1 MKSRVDGFLISFEG
15 IDGSG
20 KSTQA
25 RRLYKFLKD
34 KGYEVS
40 LYRDPGS
47 TSLAEQIRELIISC
61 PMDPTTELLLFESAR
76 SNLVWEKILPDLT
89 SGKVVIIDRFVDST
103 TAYQGY
109 GREMNLGT
117 VSILNHIATR
127 GRKPDLTFILNLP
140 IELALQRLGEQ
151 KTKFEDPKYLKKVR
165 DGYLQI
171 FYSEKERDLRLIDA
185 SRSEEEVFEEIKTIT
200 LERLKTCACL

>member
-1 MKSRVDGFLISFEG
+1 VKGFLISFEG

-25 RRLYKFLKD
+25 RKLYEFLKEE
-34 KGYEVS
+34 GYEVS

-47 TSLAEQIRELIISC
+47 TPLAERIREVIINYA
-61 PMDPTTELLLFESAR
+61 MDPITELLLFESAR
-76 SNLVWEKILPDLT
+76 SSLVWEKIFPDLT
-89 SGKVVIIDRFVDST
+89 SGKIVIVDRFIDST

-109 GREMNLGT
+109 GREINLGT

-140 IELALQRLGEQ
+140 LELALQRLKEQ
-151 KTKFEDPKYLKKVR
+151 KTKFEEPNYLKRVR

-171 FYSEKERDLRLIDA
+171 FYSEKERDIRLIDA
-185 SRSEEEVFEEIKTIT
+185 SRSEEEVFEEIKAIT
-200 LERLKTCACL
+200 LERLKVL

>member
-1 MKSRVDGFLISFEG
+1 MKGFLISFEG

-25 RRLYKFLKD
+25 RKLYEFLKEE
-34 KGYEVS
+34 GYEVS

-47 TSLAEQIRELIISC
+47 TPLAEQIREVIINYT
-61 PMDPTTELLLFESAR
+61 MDPITELLLFESAR
-76 SNLVWEKILPDLT
+76 SSLVWEKILPDLS
-89 SGKVVIIDRFVDST
+89 SGKIVIVDRFIDST

-109 GREMNLGT
+109 GREINLGT
-117 VSILNHIATR
+117 VSILNHVATR

-140 IELALQRLGEQ
+140 LELALQRLKEQ
-151 KTKFEDPKYLKKVR
+151 KTKFEEPKYLKKVR

-171 FYSEKERDLRLIDA
+171 FYSEKERDIRLIDA
-185 SRSEEEVFEEIKTIT
+185 SRSEEEVFEEIKAIT
-200 LERLKTCACL
+200 LERLKVL

>member
-1 MKSRVDGFLISFEG
+1 VKGFLISFEG

-25 RRLYKFLKD
+25 RKLYEFLKEE
-34 KGYEVS
+34 GYEVS

-47 TSLAEQIRELIISC
+47 TPLAEQIREVIINYT
-61 PMDPTTELLLFESAR
+61 MDPITELLLFESAR
-76 SNLVWEKILPDLT
+76 SSLVWEKIFPDLT
-89 SGKVVIIDRFVDST
+89 SGKIVIVDRFIDST

-109 GREMNLGT
+109 GREINLGT

-140 IELALQRLGEQ
+140 LELALQRLKEQ
-151 KTKFEDPKYLKKVR
+151 KTKFEEPNYLKRVR

-171 FYSEKERDLRLIDA
+171 FYSEKERDIRLIDA
-185 SRSEEEVFEEIKTIT
+185 SRSEEEVFEEIKAIT
-200 LERLKTCACL
+200 LERLKVL

>member
-1 MKSRVDGFLISFEG
+1 VKGFLISLEG

-25 RRLYKFLKD
+25 RKLYEFLKEE
-34 KGYEVS
+34 GYEVS

-47 TSLAEQIRELIISC
+47 TPLAEQIRELIINYS
-61 PMDPTTELLLFESAR
+61 MDPTTELLLFESAR
-76 SNLVWEKILPDLT
+76 SSLVWEKIFPDLT
-89 SGKVVIIDRFVDST
+89 SGKIVIVDRFIDST

-109 GREMNLGT
+109 GREINLGT

-140 IELALQRLGEQ
+140 LELALQRLKEQ
-151 KTKFEDPKYLKKVR
+151 KTKFEEANYLKKVR

-171 FYSEKERDLRLIDA
+171 FYSEKERDIRLIDA

-200 LERLKTCACL
+200 LERLKVL

>member
-1 MKSRVDGFLISFEG
+1 MKGFLISFEG

-25 RRLYKFLKD
+25 RKLYEFLKEE
-34 KGYEVS
+34 GYEVS

-47 TSLAEQIRELIISC
+47 TPLAEQIRGMIINYT
-61 PMDPTTELLLFESAR
+61 MDPITELLLFESAR
-76 SNLVWEKILPDLT
+76 SSLVWEKIFPDLT
-89 SGKVVIIDRFVDST
+89 SGKIVIVDRFIDST

-109 GREMNLGT
+109 GREINLGT
-117 VSILNHIATR
+117 VSILNHIAIR

-140 IELALQRLGEQ
+140 LELALQRLKEQ
-151 KTKFEDPKYLKKVR
+151 KTKFEEPNYLKKVR

-171 FYSEKERDLRLIDA
+171 FYSEKERDIRLIDA

-200 LERLKTCACL
+200 LERLKLL

>member
-1 MKSRVDGFLISFEG
+1 LKGFLISLEG

-25 RRLYKFLKD
+25 RKLYEFLKEE
-34 KGYEVS
+34 GYEVS

-47 TSLAEQIRELIISC
+47 TPLAEQIREVIINYA
-61 PMDPTTELLLFESAR
+61 MDPITELLLFESAR
-76 SNLVWEKILPDLT
+76 SSLVWEKIFPDLT
-89 SGKVVIIDRFVDST
+89 SGKIVIVDRFIDST

-109 GREMNLGT
+109 GREINLGT

-140 IELALQRLGEQ
+140 LELALQRLKEQ
-151 KTKFEDPKYLKKVR
+151 KTKFEEPNYLKRVR

-171 FYSEKERDLRLIDA
+171 FYSEKERDIRLIDA
-185 SRSEEEVFEEIKTIT
+185 SRSEEEVFEEIKAIT
-200 LERLKTCACL
+200 LERLKVL

>member
-1 MKSRVDGFLISFEG
+1 VKGFLISFEG

-25 RRLYKFLKD
+25 RKLYEFLKEE
-34 KGYEVS
+34 GYEVS

-47 TSLAEQIRELIISC
+47 TPLAEQIRELIINY
-61 PMDPTTELLLFESAR
+61 PMDPITELLLFESAR
-76 SNLVWEKILPDLT
+76 SSLVWEKIFPDLT
-89 SGKVVIIDRFVDST
+89 SGKIVIVDRFIDST

-109 GREMNLGT
+109 GREISLGT
-117 VSILNHIATR
+117 VSILNHIAVR

-140 IELALQRLGEQ
+140 LELALQRLKEQ
-151 KTKFEDPKYLKKVR
+151 KTKFEEPNYLKKVR

-171 FYSEKERDLRLIDA
+171 FYSEKERDIRLIDA
-185 SRSEEEVFEEIKTIT
+185 SRSEEEVFEEIK
-200 LERLKTCACL
+200 RP

>member
-1 MKSRVDGFLISFEG
+1 VKGFLISFEG

-25 RRLYKFLKD
+25 RKLYEFLKEE
-34 KGYEVS
+34 GYEVS

-47 TSLAEQIRELIISC
+47 TPLAEQIREVIINYA
-61 PMDPTTELLLFESAR
+61 MDPITELLLFESAR
-76 SNLVWEKILPDLT
+76 SSLVWEKIFPDLT
-89 SGKVVIIDRFVDST
+89 SGKIVIVDRFIDST

-109 GREMNLGT
+109 GREINLGT

-140 IELALQRLGEQ
+140 LELALQRLKEQ
-151 KTKFEDPKYLKKVR
+151 KTKFEEPNYLKRVR

-171 FYSEKERDLRLIDA
+171 FYSEKERDIRLIDA
-185 SRSEEEVFEEIKTIT
+185 SRSEEEVFEEIKAIT
-200 LERLKTCACL
+200 LERLKVS

>member
-1 MKSRVDGFLISFEG
+1 VKGFLISFEG

-25 RRLYKFLKD
+25 RKLYEFLKEE
-34 KGYEVS
+34 GYEVS

-47 TSLAEQIRELIISC
+47 TPLAEQIREMIINYT
-61 PMDPTTELLLFESAR
+61 MDPITELLLFESAR
-76 SNLVWEKILPDLT
+76 SSLVWEKIFPDLT
-89 SGKVVIIDRFVDST
+89 SGKIVIVDRFIDST

-109 GREMNLGT
+109 GREINLGT

-140 IELALQRLGEQ
+140 LELALQRLKEQ
-151 KTKFEDPKYLKKVR
+151 KTKFEEPNYLKRVR

-171 FYSEKERDLRLIDA
+171 FYSEKERDIRLIDA
-185 SRSEEEVFEEIKTIT
+185 SRSEEEVFEEIKAIT
-200 LERLKTCACL
+200 LEKLKVL

>member
-1 MKSRVDGFLISFEG
+1 VKGFLISFEG

-25 RRLYKFLKD
+25 RKLYEFLKEE
-34 KGYEVS
+34 GYEVS

-47 TSLAEQIRELIISC
+47 TPLAEQIRELIINYA
-61 PMDPTTELLLFESAR
+61 MDPITELLLFESAR
-76 SNLVWEKILPDLT
+76 SSLVWEKVFPDLT
-89 SGKVVIIDRFVDST
+89 SGKIVIVDRFIDST

-109 GREMNLGT
+109 GREINLGT
-117 VSILNHIATR
+117 VSILNHIAIR

-140 IELALQRLGEQ
+140 LELALQRLKEQ
-151 KTKFEDPKYLKKVR
+151 KTKFEEANYLKKVR

-171 FYSEKERDLRLIDA
+171 FYSEKERDIRLIDA
-185 SRSEEEVFEEIKTIT
+185 SRSEEEVFEEIKAIT
-200 LERLKTCACL
+200 LEKLKVL

>member
-1 MKSRVDGFLISFEG
+1 VKGFLISFEG

-25 RRLYKFLKD
+25 RKLYEFLKEE
-34 KGYEVS
+34 GYEVS

-47 TSLAEQIRELIISC
+47 TPLAEQIRELIINYA
-61 PMDPTTELLLFESAR
+61 MDPITELLLFESAR
-76 SNLVWEKILPDLT
+76 SSLVWEKIFPDLT
-89 SGKVVIIDRFVDST
+89 SGKIVIVDRFIDST

-109 GREMNLGT
+109 GREINLGT

-140 IELALQRLGEQ
+140 LELALQRLKEQ
-151 KTKFEDPKYLKKVR
+151 KTKFEEPNYLKRVR

-171 FYSEKERDLRLIDA
+171 FYSEKERDIRLIDA

-200 LERLKTCACL
+200 LERLKVL

>member
-1 MKSRVDGFLISFEG
+1 MKGFLISFEG

-25 RRLYKFLKD
+25 RKLYEFLKEE
-34 KGYEVS
+34 GYEVS

-47 TSLAEQIRELIISC
+47 TPLAEHIREVIINYT
-61 PMDPTTELLLFESAR
+61 MDPITELLLFESAR
-76 SNLVWEKILPDLT
+76 SSLVWEKIFPDLT
-89 SGKVVIIDRFVDST
+89 SGKIVIVDRFMDST

-109 GREMNLGT
+109 GREINLGT

-140 IELALQRLGEQ
+140 SELALQRLKEQ
-151 KTKFEDPKYLKKVR
+151 KTKFEEPNYLKKVR

-171 FYSEKERDLRLIDA
+171 FYSEKERDIRLIDA
-185 SRSEEEVFEEIKTIT
+185 SKSEEEVFEEIKTIT
-200 LERLKTCACL
+200 LERLKLL

>member
-1 MKSRVDGFLISFEG
+1 VKGFLISFEG

-25 RRLYKFLKD
+25 RKLYEFLKEE
-34 KGYEVS
+34 GYEVS

-47 TSLAEQIRELIISC
+47 TPLAEQIREVIINYA
-61 PMDPTTELLLFESAR
+61 MDPITELLLFESAR
-76 SNLVWEKILPDLT
+76 SNLVWERIFPDLT
-89 SGKVVIIDRFVDST
+89 SGKIVIVDRFIDST

-109 GREMNLGT
+109 GREINLGT

-140 IELALQRLGEQ
+140 LELALQRLKEQ
-151 KTKFEDPKYLKKVR
+151 KTKFEEPNYLKRVR

-171 FYSEKERDLRLIDA
+171 LYSEKERDIRLIDA

-200 LERLKTCACL
+200 LERLKVL

>member
-1 MKSRVDGFLISFEG
+1 MKGFLISFEG

-25 RRLYKFLKD
+25 RKLYEFLKEE
-34 KGYEVS
+34 GYEVS

-47 TSLAEQIRELIISC
+47 TPLAEHIREVIINYA
-61 PMDPTTELLLFESAR
+61 MDPITELLLFESAR
-76 SNLVWEKILPDLT
+76 SSLVWEKIFPDLT
-89 SGKVVIIDRFVDST
+89 SGKIVIVDRFVDST

-109 GREMNLGT
+109 GREINLGT

-140 IELALQRLGEQ
+140 LELALQRLKEQ
-151 KTKFEDPKYLKKVR
+151 KTKFEEPNYLKKVR

-171 FYSEKERDLRLIDA
+171 FYSEKERDIRLIDA

-200 LERLKTCACL
+200 LERLKLL

>member
-1 MKSRVDGFLISFEG
+1 VKGFLISFEG

-25 RRLYKFLKD
+25 RKLYEFLKEE
-34 KGYEVS
+34 GYEVS

-47 TSLAEQIRELIISC
+47 TPLAEQIRELIINYT
-61 PMDPTTELLLFESAR
+61 MDPITELLLFESAR
-76 SNLVWEKILPDLT
+76 SSLVWEKIFPDLT
-89 SGKVVIIDRFVDST
+89 SGKIVIVDRFIDST

-109 GREMNLGT
+109 GREINLGT

-140 IELALQRLGEQ
+140 LELALQRLKEQ
-151 KTKFEDPKYLKKVR
+151 KTKFEEPNYLKRVR

-171 FYSEKERDLRLIDA
+171 FYSEKERDIRLIDA

-200 LERLKTCACL
+200 LEKLKVL